1 MTPELIGR
9 LASQG
14 NVKAVLLTHLPAT
27 GNPKED
33 YKRFADQVRKEFAG
47 PVQVANDLMEF

>member
-14 NVKAVLLTHLPAT
+14 NVKAVLLTHLTYRPD
-27 GNPKED
+27 ND
-33 YKRFADQVRKEFAG
+33 YTE
-47 PVQVANDLMEF
+47 VANEVKRYFSGQVLIAKDLTEF